1 MIGEQFGNYRAISLL
16 GEGGMGAVYL
26 AEHPAIGR
34 RVAVKVLHKN
44 YIRDENLL
52 TRFLNEARAANAI
65 RHPNIIEIL
74 DSGTIADGTPF
85 LVMELLEGES
95 LGTRIRRVGAL
106 PLQTAVEFC
115 YQTASAL
122 GAAHKKGIVHRDL
135 KPDNLFVIPDTN
147 DPERERIKVLDFGI
161 AKLQQNASDSVKTRT
176 GTLMGTPIYM
186 SPEQCRG
193 TKTVDHRSD
202 IYSLGIIFFEMM
214 CGQPPFVS
222 EGFGELVNMHLNV
235 APPAPSSQNPNVSP
249 TLDAIVLKML
259 AKNPDER
266 FADMGELQAA
276 LKSSGGS
283 MFVVRGSVPSSPDL
297 RSKSASQPPASTNP
311 KLRDT
316 TFSTGVGE
324 RVDAE
329 GVGQKKGKGKA
340 VGVFFVAA
348 ALAGAGV
355 FIFRDGEK
363 IGPQHEQAATPAAPA
378 PKVVPPPP
386 VAPVSPVLPVLPVL
400 PVAPAKPT
408 APRTVTVHVESDP
421 SGANVV
427 DEASGGK
434 LGVTP
439 MVLKRP
445 KGGALKLRLE
455 KDGYT
460 PNAHALALDDDQTIE
475 LTLEH
480 KQQAKPAHVHKPH
493 PPASGDSEP
502 AKL

>member
-1 MIGEQFGNYRAISLL
+1 MIGQQFGNYRAISLL

-44 YIRDENLL
+44 YVRDENLL

-95 LGTRIRRVGAL
+95 LGARIRRVGAL
-106 PLQTAVEFC
+106 PLKTAVDFC

-135 KPDNLFVIPDTN
+135 KPDNLYIVA
-147 DPERERIKVLDFGI
+147 DPHDAEREWIKVLDFGI
-161 AKLQQNASDSVKTRT
+161 AKLQQGSANDSVKTRT

-193 TKTVDHRSD
+193 TRTVDHRSD

-259 AKNPDER
+259 SKNPEDR
-266 FADMGELQAA
+266 FADMSEVQAA
-276 LKSSGGS
+276 LKESGGS
-283 MFVVRGSVPSSPDL
+283 MLAVRGTAPPSPETVKSHPPVSV
-297 RSKSASQPPASTNP
+297 STSNP

-324 RVDAE
+324 RVADDGSNA
-329 GVGQKKGKGKA
+329 GKKGKGKA
-340 VGVFFVAA
+340 VAVFFVAA

-355 FIFRDGEK
+355 YVFRDGEK
-363 IGPQHEQAATPAAPA
+363 VGLQHEQAAVTPAATA
-378 PKVVPPPP
+378 PKAPPPP
-386 VAPVSPVLPVLPVL
+386 VAPP
-400 PVAPAKPT
+400 APDKP
-408 APRTVTVHVESDP
+408 APPKTVTVHVESDP
-421 SGANVV
+421 AGASVV

-439 MVLKRP
+439 LVLRRP
-445 KGGALKLRLE
+445 KGGSLKLRLE

-460 PNAHALALDDDQTIE
+460 PNAHALSLDDDQTIE

-480 KQQAKPAHVHKPH
+480 KQVKPPRVHKSH
-493 PPASGDSEP
+493 PPAAVSDSEP